1 MPYRAECR
9 SRRLVHAGVWI
20 GMVRGGDGPG
30 GRRFVIRSA
39 AFETAAKPATAMVM
53 RPIKT
58 ATTLRARLTVTLS
71 ISVTAPAA
79 CVTDR
84 PVRDEGVSI
93 AVAGT

>member
-1 MPYRAECR
+1 MWGKRGFRRA
-9 SRRLVHAGVWI
+9 VHADIQI

-39 AFETAAKPATAMVM
+39 TFETVAKPATAMIM

-58 ATTLRARLTVTLS
+58 ATTLRARLMVTLS

-84 PVRDEGVSI
+84 PVRDEGVLI